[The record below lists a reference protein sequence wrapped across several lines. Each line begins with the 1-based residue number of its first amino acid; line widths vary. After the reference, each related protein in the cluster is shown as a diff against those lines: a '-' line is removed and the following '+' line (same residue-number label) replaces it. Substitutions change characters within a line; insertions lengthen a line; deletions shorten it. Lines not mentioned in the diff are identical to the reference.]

1 MNIVGIDKENF
12 EAVKGFF
19 PADTL
24 ENLENPEFTVY
35 AAVDHEGDSAP
46 EVSGVLS
53 FFVEQAEDEDAVKID
68 WLFVVPEKRRM
79 GVGSYLLSEL
89 IDTAKEAGI
98 SFIYA
103 NLPDDEDEALEGVF
117 RDSGYEIDSD
127 YLPVFEGTIGELK
140 TGYNK
145 NRIAKVSLAVWTE
158 VSDDDA
164 EEIRN
169 LCNTIDSS
177 KNQDE
182 TVKIDLSDENKANLF
197 EKLFGERAV
206 TVVRRAYLNLED
218 EFEDDKISLDES
230 LMLLDAD
237 TPYKLPRFNA
247 LVGKVSEVRD
257 DYEVGADS
265 HDGPYI
271 LLPVE
276 GVDFKVKL
284 CISLDNEDTES
295 YALTALAEFEI
306 DIAELETLKKKLE
319 LWENEVLYT
328 VAGIDTAYEKIIFT
342 AGIPCVNSLP
352 DTEDILEF
360 AGSFAKEVK
369 AFYEITDSEEEE

>member
-1 MNIVGIDKENF
+1 MKIVGIDKENF
-12 EAVKGFF
+12 DAVKGFF
-19 PADTL
+19 PADTA
-24 ENLENPEFTVY
+24 ENLENPRFTVY

-53 FFVEQAEDEDAVKID
+53 FFVEQAEDEDAVSVD
-68 WLFVVPEKRRM
+68 WIYVAPEKRRM

-89 IDTAKEAGI
+89 LDTAKEAGI
-98 SFIYA
+98 SYMYA
-103 NLPDDEDEALEGVF
+103 NLPDDEDEGLEGVF
-117 RDSGYEIDSD
+117 RDRGYEIDVD
-127 YLPVFEGTIGELK
+127 FMPFFEGTIGELRTDYSK
-140 TGYNK
+140 SRK
-145 NRIAKVSLAVWTE
+145 AKISLGEWHE

-164 EEIRN
+164 EEILG
-169 LCNTIDSS
+169 LCKTVDSS
-177 KNQDE
+177 KNPDV
-182 TVKIDLSDENKANLF
+182 TVKIDLTDENKAILF

-206 TVVRRAYLNLED
+206 TAVRRAYLNLED
-218 EFEDDKISLDES
+218 EFKDEKISLDES

-237 TPYKLPRFNA
+237 TPYKMPRFNA
-247 LVGKVSEVRD
+247 LVGKISEVRD

-271 LLPVE
+271 LLPGE

-284 CISLDNEDTES
+284 CISLDSEDIES
-295 YALTALAEFEI
+295 YGLTALAEFEI

-319 LWENEVLYT
+319 LWESEVLYT
-328 VAGIDTAYEKIIFT
+328 VAGIDTAYEKIVFS

-352 DTEDILEF
+352 NTEEIIEF

-369 AFYEITDSEEEE
+369 AFYEITDAEADE

>member
-117 RDSGYEIDSD
+117 RDRGYEIDTD
-127 YLPVFEGTIGELK
+127 YMPFFEGTIGELK
-140 TGYNK
+140 TDYNK

-237 TPYKLPRFNA
+237 TPYKMPRFNA

-271 LLPVE
+271 LLPAE

-295 YALTALAEFEI
+295 YALTALAEFGI

-319 LWENEVLYT
+319 LWDKEVLYT
-328 VAGIDTAYEKIIFT
+328 EAGIDTAYEKIIFT

-369 AFYEITDSEEEE
+369 AFYEITDSEAEE

>member
-117 RDSGYEIDSD
+117 RDRGYEIDTD
-127 YLPVFEGTIGELK
+127 YMPFFEGTIGELK